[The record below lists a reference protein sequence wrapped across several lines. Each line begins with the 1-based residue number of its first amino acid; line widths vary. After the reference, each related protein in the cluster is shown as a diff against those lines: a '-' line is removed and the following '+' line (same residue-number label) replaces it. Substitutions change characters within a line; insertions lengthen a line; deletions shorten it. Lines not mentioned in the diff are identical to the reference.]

1 MKNILW
7 IAIFTVLLAGS
18 GAGAYYYFQQP
29 AQAAIDASD
38 TDGAPGK
45 KAEARDPVN
54 YEYVMMDPLVLPVV
68 DEYGVSQVISMV
80 VVIEVADSKT
90 ADKVQ
95 AMSPRLKD
103 AYLQYLYGA
112 LSRRTVLEE
121 GVLRVDIMKDLLNRV
136 TAKVLGDD
144 VANDVLLQTV
154 QQRPL

>member
-1 MKNILW
+1 MKKLLW
-7 IAIFTVLLAGS
+7 LAIFAILLAGS

-29 AQAAIDASD
+29 AEASIDASD
-38 TDGAPGK
+38 TNGAPGK
-45 KAEARDPVN
+45 RAKLQETAH

-68 DEYGVSQVISMV
+68 DEYGVSQVISLV
-80 VVIEVADSKT
+80 VVIEVEDSST

-95 AMSPRLKD
+95 NMSPRLKD

-136 TAKVLGDD
+136 TTKVLGEG
-144 VANDVLLQTV
+144 VAHDVLLQTV
-154 QQRPL
+154 QQRSL